1 MEKVNYKNL
10 LNKFKGEKKMKFKK
24 GLKIIALVS
33 AMTVIC
39 GTFFGCGKDESIS
52 SDGRVIITVGNWPTK
67 EGRAKELE
75 NAKKARFEE
84 ANPEFEIV
92 PDEWTFDLKSFY
104 PKAAGGKLPIIFNT
118 AYTEAS
124 QIMAA

>member
-1 MEKVNYKNL
+1 MQYICKIKCFVVGITGGKWEKVNYKNL

-52 SDGRVIITVGNWPTK
+52 SDGRVIITVGNWPMK

-92 PDEWTFDLKSFY
+92 TKVDV
-104 PKAAGGKLPIIFNT
+104 
-118 AYTEAS
+118 
-124 QIMAA
+124 